1 MDYMK
6 SSDKFKLELQIRLS
20 RIGIN
25 LKKIDETINL
35 LKNDAPDWM
44 YKDLID
50 ELLTTVSMD
59 NQWIC
64 QNQMLLLLNCP
75 IVWLK
80 YYPKVLEFQKKL
92 KDLGY

>member
-20 RIGIN
+20 RIGIK
-25 LKKIDETINL
+25 LKELNKTIEL
-35 LKNDAPDWM
+35 LKNGAPDWM

-50 ELLTTVSMD
+50 DLLTTISMD

-80 YYPKVLEFQKKL
+80 YYPKVLQFQKQL
-92 KDLGY
+92 KELGY

>member
-6 SSDKFKLELQIRLS
+6 SSDKFKLELQMRLS
-20 RIGIN
+20 RIGVN
-25 LKKIDETINL
+25 LKKIDKTINL
-35 LKNDAPDWM
+35 LKNGAPDWM

-50 ELLTTVSMD
+50 ELLTTISMD

>member
-25 LKKIDETINL
+25 LKKIDENINL
-35 LKNDAPDWM
+35 LKNGAPDWM

-50 ELLTTVSMD
+50 KLLTTVSMD

>member
-25 LKKIDETINL
+25 LEKLGKTVDL
-35 LKNDAPDWM
+35 LQNGAPDWI
-44 YKDLID
+44 YKGLVD
-50 ELLTTVSMD
+50 ELLTTISTD

-75 IVWLK
+75 FVWLK
-80 YYPKVLEFQKKL
+80 YYPKVLEFQKRL
-92 KDLGY
+92 RDLGY

>member
-6 SSDKFKLELQIRLS
+6 SSDKFRLELQMRLS

-25 LKKIDETINL
+25 LKKIDQTINL
-35 LKNDAPDWM
+35 LKNGAPDWM

-50 ELLTTVSMD
+50 ELLTTVSTD

>member
-6 SSDKFKLELQIRLS
+6 SSDKFKLELQMRLS
-20 RIGIN
+20 RIGVN
-25 LKKIDETINL
+25 LKKMDETINL
-35 LKNDAPDWM
+35 LKNGAPDWI

-50 ELLTTVSMD
+50 ELLTTVSTD

>member
-6 SSDKFKLELQIRLS
+6 SSDKFKLELQMRLS

-25 LKKIDETINL
+25 LKKMDQTINL
-35 LKNDAPDWM
+35 LKNGAPDWM

-50 ELLTTVSMD
+50 ELLTTVSTD

-75 IVWLK
+75 IAWLK

>member
-25 LKKIDETINL
+25 LKKIRKTIDL
-35 LKNDAPDWM
+35 LQNGAPDWI
-44 YKDLID
+44 YKGLIN
-50 ELLTTVSMD
+50 ELLTIISAD

-64 QNQMLLLLNCP
+64 QNQVLLLLNCP
-75 IVWLK
+75 TVWLK
-80 YYPKVLEFQKKL
+80 YYPKVLEFQKRL

>member
-25 LKKIDETINL
+25 LKKLGKTVDL
-35 LKNDAPDWM
+35 LMNGAPDWI
-44 YKDLID
+44 YKDLVD
-50 ELLTTVSMD
+50 ELLTTISTD
-59 NQWIC
+59 NQWIL
-64 QNQMLLLLNCP
+64 QNQVLLLLNCP
-75 IVWLK
+75 FIWLK
-80 YYPKVLEFQKKL
+80 YYPKVLEFQKRL